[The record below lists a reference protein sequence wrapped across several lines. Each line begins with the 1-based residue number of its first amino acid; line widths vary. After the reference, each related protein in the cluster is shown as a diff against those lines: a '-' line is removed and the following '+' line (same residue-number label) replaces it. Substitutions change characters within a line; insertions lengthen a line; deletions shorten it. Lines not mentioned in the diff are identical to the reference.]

1 MYVNTS
7 GSPIRE
13 RVQIGPW
20 TTLGAAPAPAAK
32 RLPVR
37 RGQRGGLVFTIQRTL
52 NNWVAKWRLPLEAL
66 NEDGVYGSATAERV
80 RAFQRALELKA
91 DGIVGPSTARWLD
104 QVVGVPLALGSIAAP
119 EAWAHRHAQCLD
131 LKTAGLR
138 SAAAAVLGDAA
149 LTGLTMDR
157 LALDPRLHAVLQQLN
172 APLGEAGLLT
182 PKMQD
187 EVAVAVRAAKPLT
200 AWVALDVVLRLS
212 ARSMRCAA
220 DLEWPPRPGTS

>member
-1 MYVNTS
+1 MYVNTG

-13 RVQIGPW
+13 RVRIGPW

-32 RLPVR
+32 RLPAR

-52 NNWVAKWRLPLEAL
+52 NNWVAKWRVPLEAL

-91 DGIVGPSTARWLD
+91 DGVVGPSTARWLD

-172 APLGEAGLLT
+172 APLGETGLLT